1 MSCSERE
8 DEWGGDLCGK
18 VRPEVRKD
26 RRPSEDGV
34 MIDFKEVSESLY
46 LERLASSVQMLG

>member
-18 VRPEVRKD
+18 VRPEVRDD

-34 MIDFKEVSESLY
+34 LIYLEEVSESLY
-46 LERLASSVQMLG
+46 L